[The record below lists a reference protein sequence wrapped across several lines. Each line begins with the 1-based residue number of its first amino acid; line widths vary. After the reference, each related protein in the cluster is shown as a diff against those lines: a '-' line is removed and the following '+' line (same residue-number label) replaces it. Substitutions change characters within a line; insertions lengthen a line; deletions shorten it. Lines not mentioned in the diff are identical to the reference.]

1 MLPPP
6 TENTNRPSFS
16 LKREEISQLLYAVS
30 QPSSLVRAVNSETLS
45 VMQYDSKLHSFL
57 KSHVA
62 CDAWPAPPPEPAK
75 NSLPPWFLTLTR
87 TLTTF
92 SMSFTSIFESTDVVS
107 LKKVS
112 EKVLMGHTLHHD

>member
-1 MLPPP
+1 M
-6 TENTNRPSFS
+6 SH
-16 LKREEISQLLYAVS
+16 
-30 QPSSLVRAVNSETLS
+30 PSSLVRAVNSETLS

-62 CDAWPAPPPEPAK
+62 CDACPAPPPEPAK
-75 NSLPPWFLTLTR
+75 NSLPPWFLTLAR

-92 SMSFTSIFESTDVVS
+92 SMSFTSIFESTEVVS

-112 EKVLMGHTLHHD
+112 ENVLTGKSLLHNIVTLLRLDLIKNPTVFD